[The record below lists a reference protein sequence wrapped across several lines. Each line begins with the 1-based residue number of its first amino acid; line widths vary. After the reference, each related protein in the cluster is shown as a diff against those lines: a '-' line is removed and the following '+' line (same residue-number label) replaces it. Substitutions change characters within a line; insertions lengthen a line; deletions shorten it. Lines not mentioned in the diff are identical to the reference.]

1 MKPSL
6 VILAAGIGSRYGGLK
21 QIDPVGP
28 GGEIVMDYSVFDAIR
43 AGFGKVVFVLRR
55 ELEQPFRETILR
67 RFEDRID
74 VRIAFQEPPAG
85 RQRPYGTGHA
95 LLCAAGEVAEP
106 CGVINAD
113 DFYGATTFQR
123 LGNYLCKAHDG
134 ARADYCM
141 VAFVLR
147 QTLSEHGAVS
157 RGVCACDA
165 TGYLQHITEITDI
178 RDPTSKNLTGDE
190 PVSLNTW
197 GFTPSIFDH
206 LRAHFEDFRKTRGHE
221 EKSELFLPAVVD
233 ALVKAG
239 RADVKVLRTPDAW
252 FGVTYPQDK
261 AYVMAGVRGLVR
273 QGKYPERLWDG
284 NIER

>member
-43 AGFGKVVFVLRR
+43 SGFGKIVFILRR
-55 ELEQPFRETILR
+55 ELEQPFRETVLK
-67 RFEDRID
+67 RFEKRID

-95 LLCAAGEVAEP
+95 LLCAADEVVEP

-113 DFYGATTFQR
+113 DFYGATTFQL
-123 LGNYLCKAHDG
+123 LGDHLRKARDG
-134 ARADYCM
+134 TRADYCM

-165 TGYLQHITEITDI
+165 AGHLKDITEITSI
-178 RDPTSKNLTGDE
+178 RDPAEKGLTGEE
-190 PVSLNTW
+190 PVSMNTW
-197 GFTPSIFDH
+197 GFTPSIFGH
-206 LRAHFEDFRKTRGHE
+206 LREHFEEFKRTRGHE

-233 ALVKAG
+233 ALVKEK
-239 RADVKVLRTPDAW
+239 RADVNVLRTPDAW

-261 AYVMAGVRGLVR
+261 AHVMASIRTLVQ
-273 QGKYPERLWDG
+273 QGKYPERLW
-284 NIER
+284 E